1 VASSGCLSFQLCIDI
16 RRCEGDIQSS
26 YFISKV
32 FVSIQSSPTFVFSAI
47 SLSKLLIFGD
57 LVQFRLRNLRREGMQ
72 STPTAR
78 LGFRGSVLGIS
89 STAQVSPKPRAFS
102 QRNIW
107 RLRLRSVRE
116 AFFRCLHFYLS
127 RKRLSSSSQSF
138 SGRSITIIWSVDVR
152 IFA

>member
-1 VASSGCLSFQLCIDI
+1 MASSGCLSFQLCIDI

-78 LGFRGSVLGIS
+78 LGFRGSVLGS
-89 STAQVSPKPRAFS
+89 PVQLKSAPNQGLSVSVTSGDFGSEVFVKLFFGACIFICHERDCLRRLKVFRAD
-102 QRNIW
+102 R
-107 RLRLRSVRE
+107 
-116 AFFRCLHFYLS
+116 
-127 RKRLSSSSQSF
+127 
-138 SGRSITIIWSVDVR
+138 
-152 IFA
+152 